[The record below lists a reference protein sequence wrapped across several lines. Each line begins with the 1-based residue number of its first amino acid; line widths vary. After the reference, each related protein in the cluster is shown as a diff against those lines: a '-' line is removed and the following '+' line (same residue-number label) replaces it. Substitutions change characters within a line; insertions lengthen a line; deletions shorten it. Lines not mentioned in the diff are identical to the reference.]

1 MPQTVDLKVTIP
13 VEMRGLRLDQALASL
28 IQDYS
33 RSRLQ
38 QWIRAG
44 MVTLDDRIPQVRQRV
59 QGGEIACIHAE
70 ITGQTASKPESIPLD
85 VVYED
90 EALLVI
96 NKPAGLVVHPAAG
109 NPAGTLLNALLHYDA
124 DLAGLPRAGIVHRL
138 DKGTS
143 GLMVVA
149 RTLTAHKKLVEAL
162 QARSV
167 KREYLAVVNSVLTAG
182 GRIEAPIGRHPVD
195 RKRMAVVTGGKEAIT
210 NYRVEERYRLHTLVR
225 VSLETGRTHQI
236 RVHMAHVH
244 TPVVG
249 DPVYGGRLR
258 LPKGAGDVLKDALQN
273 FRRQALHAEHLALMH
288 PESNTLVG
296 WQAAVPED
304 MARLIQ
310 ALQDDAGMSSADEY

>member
-44 MVTLDDRIPQVRQRV
+44 EVTLDDRVPQVRQRV

-70 ITGQTASKPESIPLD
+70 IIEQTSNKPESIPLN
-85 VVYED
+85 VVYDD
-90 EALLVI
+90 ESLLVI

-109 NPAGTLLNALLHYDA
+109 NPAGTLLNALLHYDGS
-124 DLAGLPRAGIVHRL
+124 LVGLPRAGIVHRL
-138 DKGTS
+138 DKNTS

-149 RTLTAHKKLVEAL
+149 RTLTAHKRLVEAL

-167 KREYLAVVNSVLTAG
+167 KRIYLTIVHSVLTAG

-195 RKRMAVVTGGKEAIT
+195 RKRMAVVANGKEAVT
-210 NYRVEERYRLHTLVR
+210 HYRVEERYRAHTLVR
-225 VSLETGRTHQI
+225 VQLETGRTHQI
-236 RVHMAHVH
+236 RVHMAHQH
-244 TPVVG
+244 IPVLG

-258 LPKGAGDVLKDALQN
+258 LPKGADDHFREVLSS
-273 FRRQALHAEHLALMH
+273 FRRQALHATQLGLLH
-288 PESNTLVG
+288 PVSGEEMN
-296 WQAAVPED
+296 WQAGVPED
-304 MARLIQ
+304 MAQLI
-310 ALQDDAGMSSADEY
+310 AVLRQDASEHSDDE